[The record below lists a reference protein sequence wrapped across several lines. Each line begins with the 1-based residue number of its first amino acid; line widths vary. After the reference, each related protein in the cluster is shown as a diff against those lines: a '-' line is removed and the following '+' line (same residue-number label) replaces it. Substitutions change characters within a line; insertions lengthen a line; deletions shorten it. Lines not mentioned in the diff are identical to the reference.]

1 MQGKKLGKYG
11 KGELFKQRLALLPQS
26 PKQLF
31 VGKTV
36 EEDLLELGTPEQAQA
51 IAQSMGITDLLSRH
65 PYDLSGSELQKAAL
79 AKVLLLQP
87 KILLLDEPTK
97 GLDAFY
103 KEQLA
108 QLLLRFQAE
117 GGTILMVSHDVEF
130 CARFATHA
138 ALFFD
143 GDVTAVQT
151 ARQFFAGNQFYTT
164 AAARMSRTVFPDTV
178 TNEEVIA
185 RCSEMV

>member
-1 MQGKKLGKYG
+1 
-11 KGELFKQRLALLPQS
+11 
-26 PKQLF
+26 
-31 VGKTV
+31 
-36 EEDLLELGTPEQAQA
+36 
-51 IAQSMGITDLLSRH
+51 MGITDLLSRH
-65 PYDLSGSELQKAAL
+65 PYDLSGGELQKAAL

-103 KEQLA
+103 KEQLS
-108 QLLLRFQAE
+108 QLLLRFQTE

-143 GDVTAVQT
+143 GDVTAVQP
-151 ARQFFAGNQFYTT
+151 AGQFFAGNQFYTT
-164 AAARMSRTVFPDTV
+164 AAARMSRTVFPNAV

>member
-1 MQGKKLGKYG
+1 MISNMAAGNISIKTGFKGVNFAPVTACATSSHAAGEAFRNTKYG
-11 KGELFKQRLALLPQS
+11 VVDACVTGGAEAAITPMALAG
-26 PKQLF
+26 F
-31 VGKTV
+31 NN
-36 EEDLLELGTPEQAQA
+36 
-51 IAQSMGITDLLSRH
+51 M
-65 PYDLSGSELQKAAL
+65 AAL
-79 AKVLLLQP
+79 
-87 KILLLDEPTK
+87 T
-97 GLDAFY
+97 DADDP
-103 KEQLA
+103 
-108 QLLLRFQAE
+108 LRASIPFDAERSGFVMGE